1 MRVHHLGLNLEYN
14 QQLICNF
21 AANEE
26 SKQSTTSDPPSA
38 KKKKIEFE
46 KLFLENKHRF
56 DMSCDACPKSFETLD
71 EARSHYA
78 VDHNNP
84 RGYIKCCNVKLI
96 YRCKVVKHLYRHLD
110 PGKFK

>member
-1 MRVHHLGLNLEYN
+1 MP
-14 QQLICNF
+14 
-21 AANEE
+21 A
-26 SKQSTTSDPPSA
+26 A

-46 KLFLENKHRF
+46 KLFSENKHRF
-56 DMSCDACPKSFETLD
+56 DMSCDACPKSFDTLD

-78 VDHNNP
+78 ADHNNP

-110 PGKFK
+110 PGKFRCVCVWACLFLSKTVFFILAQFINCFFF